1 MLCCA
6 GRRRQTTLGLRRRW
20 RRLLYSCSMPCFLVF
35 FIAAHKGI
43 RTATFCRFFVH
54 SFSCIFHN
62 QYNTLWMITRSSSF
76 ISRSSLVF
84 YMISL
89 TLLVIF
95 YLFVPLLAI
104 TGSPSSSSFL
114 FCSFSCF
121 VVAVMD
127 DHVCRKRQ
135 NRTRSRWGKYEYYE
149 YYERYSPLAVGS

>member
-1 MLCCA
+1 
-6 GRRRQTTLGLRRRW
+6 
-20 RRLLYSCSMPCFLVF
+20 
-35 FIAAHKGI
+35 
-43 RTATFCRFFVH
+43 
-54 SFSCIFHN
+54 
-62 QYNTLWMITRSSSF
+62 MITRSSSF

-95 YLFVPLLAI
+95 YLFVPLLAS

-121 VVAVMD
+121 VVAVME

-135 NRTRSRWGKYEYYE
+135 NRTRSRWGKYEYSE
-149 YYERYSPLAVGS
+149 GYSCYGGWFQAGLCSSPGRGTDSNRAVFRAILTRRRGSEAESPAASMASVDDAAAHKFFLLCGYF